1 MDKKIYMPI
10 LKGKKGEFD
19 ALKMLTED
27 VQSVILPL
35 IEVPA
40 IPWDFVNEKEAS
52 SIDKQISSTVK
63 SITSSWD
70 PQNEILIDTNSLDE
84 NFDATRK
91 TINVLTEA
99 LIEEG
104 YLPIPVIH
112 INATDEVLSSL
123 IYQDF
128 VCIRISFEDQEAFDI
143 NDEIDRIKKVLN
155 SDLSDI
161 ILLLD
166 MNYLSPENGLMGQMS
181 SKALVNSIQNI
192 DNFKD
197 FYFAATSFPI
207 NLSGCKTNSVT
218 KIERIEVLIHEY
230 FRTNGSKL
238 NRMPKFSDYCISN
251 PDVLEMDPRLMTI
264 GASVRYTG
272 ENHWYIFKGSSIKK
286 HGSEQYYK
294 LCADIVASQVYSG
307 EVFSWGDEQIH
318 NKSTR
323 NGGPGNPTIWR
334 QIGTNHHITLVVDQL
349 SK

>member
-40 IPWDFVNEKEAS
+40 IPWDFVSEKEAS

-70 PQNEILIDTNSLDE
+70 PKNEILIDTNSLDE
-84 NFDATRK
+84 NYNATKK
-91 TINVLTEA
+91 TINVLAEA

-112 INATDEVLSSL
+112 ISASDALLSNL
-123 IYQDF
+123 TYQNF

-143 NDEIDRIKKVLN
+143 NDEIDRIKNILN

-161 ILLLD
+161 VLLLD

-192 DNFKD
+192 GDFKD
-197 FYFAATSFPI
+197 FYFASTSFPI

-218 KIERIEVLIHEY
+218 EIERIEVIIYNY
-230 FRTNGSKL
+230 FKANSSKL

-251 PDVLEMDPRLMTI
+251 PDVQEMDPRLMTI
-264 GASVRYTG
+264 GAAVRYTG
-272 ENHWYIFKGSSIKK
+272 ENHWYIFKGASIKK
-286 HGSEQYYK
+286 HGSDQYYN
-294 LCADIVASQVYSG
+294 LCADIVTSQVYSG
-307 EVFSWGDEQIH
+307 KEYSWGDQQIY

-323 NGGPGNPTIWR
+323 TG
-334 QIGTNHHITLVVDQL
+334 
-349 SK
+349 